1 MLDRKFIVEHIEE
14 VKANCAKR
22 GAKADIEG
30 LLSLETQRKLKQ
42 VEVDELN
49 RKANEVSKS
58 IGKAKD
64 AAEREALKDEGRRLR
79 EQTAAEQAAL
89 DRIVAESD
97 AVLRAIPNLSHPEAP
112 VGGEDSSREI
122 RKGKHAPRK

>member
-1 MLDRKFIVEHIEE
+1 MLDRKFIVEHADQ
-14 VKANCAKR
+14 VKENCARR
-22 GAKADIEG
+22 GSKADVDG
-30 LLSLETQRKLKQ
+30 FLTLESQRKQKQ
-42 VEVDELN
+42 VEVDDLN

-64 AAEREALKDEGRRLR
+64 AAQREALKDEGRRLR